1 MPASFAHTL
10 FGKEV
15 LNKLD
20 SNLSQL
26 IQKHIDLYYIG
37 LFGPDI
43 LFYNQPL
50 SHNEINSFGYN
61 MHSQDAFD
69 FFMKAK
75 DVILQSSHKEEALVY
90 ICGFINHFILDSE
103 CHGYI
108 GKIESEK
115 HLSHSEIESD
125 FERELLQSKGLK
137 ASSTKLL
144 KHIHYQ
150 ENMAEVIA
158 PFFGFST
165 QDIHDSIK
173 GMFFFLELLRCP
185 YGVKR
190 QILSMGMK
198 AFHVYDSM
206 YGLVIHDKPNQK
218 CVEST
223 KTLVDIFYKSIAL
236 SSQRVEDYVKHLEDD
251 NLSERFHRNF
261 E

>member
-15 LNKLD
+15 LNQLEPQ
-20 SNLSQL
+20 LSGL
-26 IQKHIDLYYIG
+26 IQKHIDYYYIG

-61 MHSQDAFD
+61 MHSQDAFN

-75 DVILQSSHKEEALVY
+75 DVIQHSSYKEESLVY

-108 GKIESEK
+108 GNIEKDK

-144 KHIHYQ
+144 KHIYYQ
-150 ENMAEVIA
+150 ENMSKVIA
-158 PFFGFST
+158 PFFGLAT
-165 QDIHDSIK
+165 QDVHESIK
-173 GMFFFLELLRCP
+173 GMFFLELLRCP
-185 YGVKR
+185 YALKR
-190 QILSMGMK
+190 QILSIGMK

-206 YGLVIHDKPNQK
+206 FGLIIHDKPNQG

-223 KTLVDIFYKSIAL
+223 KTLVDIFYRSIAI
-236 SSQRVEDYVKHLEDD
+236 SNEKVGEYVKHLDD
-251 NLSERFHRNF
+251 DYLSERFHRNF

>member
-10 FGKEV
+10 FGKELLKKFDPK
-15 LNKLD
+15 LN
-20 SNLSQL
+20 QL
-26 IQKHIDLYYIG
+26 IQKHLDYYYIG

-50 SHNEINSFGYN
+50 SHNDINSFGYQ
-61 MHSQDAFD
+61 MHDEDAFE
-69 FFMKAK
+69 FFMNAK
-75 DVILQSSHKEEALVY
+75 SIIKHSPYKEESLVY

-108 GKIESEK
+108 GTVEKES

-158 PFFGFST
+158 PFFGLSS
-165 QDIHDSIK
+165 QDIHESIK

-185 YGVKR
+185 SQLKR
-190 QILSMGMK
+190 QVLSIGMK
-198 AFHVYDSM
+198 VFHVYDSM
-206 YGLVIHDKPNQK
+206 FGLIIHDSPNPHCQ
-218 CVEST
+218 EST
-223 KTLVDIFYKSIAL
+223 KTLVELFYHSIDIAKTTINDYIDHLDDQYL
-236 SSQRVEDYVKHLEDD
+236 SD
-251 NLSERFHRNF
+251 RFHRNF